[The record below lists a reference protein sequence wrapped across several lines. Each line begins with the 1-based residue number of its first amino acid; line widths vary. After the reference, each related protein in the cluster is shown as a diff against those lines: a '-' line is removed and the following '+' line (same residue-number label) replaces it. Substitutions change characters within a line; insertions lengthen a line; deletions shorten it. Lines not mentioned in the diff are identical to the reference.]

1 MGCGCSSNCNCSD
14 AITLPTPA
22 PGAPGAN
29 GVFGGWSQRMVFDT
43 TTSASPLA
51 NNMRMN
57 NAAPASVTQLYV
69 NDLNAD
75 GNNIDPFL
83 DAFDNSG
90 AFGKVKLF
98 KQFDSNKFW
107 MGDVTGVTDNGA
119 DHTLDVSYVAHNG
132 TFDASDSVVISF
144 TANGDSGVAYVSGTY
159 SQISSMVGSLI
170 PGGNYILTD
179 YETKHEVPGTGI
191 TNQASSSYVAKP
203 EQLKLTA
210 KDSTSF
216 FHEVESIDNPED
228 DILYNFADNTILG
241 QARPGIIYKRKNNTT
256 DVEAWFDVRNHV
268 VARYG
273 LDVSS
278 IAYVADPVNRGD
290 IVSTGSLIQLSVR
303 DGAALGNFRLIEDI
317 SWIDQGCHFN
327 ANVSLFGKTINY
339 DPSSI
344 TYHEAIGSVSVG
356 TVKLAA
362 GVNDVIVETSNNI
375 NIEKGTNKVC
385 IMGSSDVTLG
395 ADSSQVILH
404 GVQGVNI
411 GREASNVYI
420 TSSNNIEIGKSV
432 SGVFAYNSSTL
443 KLGDNHTDLML
454 HKSNETRIGS
464 GGSNI
469 TMNRSSHQNTI
480 GDNCAGISLGNSDN
494 NLFDQSC
501 SDIEIYSG
509 GFNRFAQ
516 GCNVINLIG
525 EQDNA
530 YTGIDNAGAGLN
542 YYSPYSQMEHNTFG
556 TGCSNISFNILGG
569 RGNQFG
575 DECKNLSFNN
585 GVHGEEWR
593 LVGCHFCR
601 GIQNKTFT
609 AIIHNA
615 SFVVPNQITQTITSA
630 DWYSQVLWFHHDT
643 ANIENVE
650 MSASSSLFGTTNP
663 SAGISFGYESALSQE
678 FFTPTS
684 TDVAGGAAGP
694 APATDLTTNQLR
706 TAHIQCLAWMW
717 TPEGYPLSMTFTP
730 QIGSNTDPTVSLN
743 R

>member
-1 MGCGCSSNCNCSD
+1 MGCGCSSNCNCSSS
-14 AITLPTPA
+14 ITLPTPA
-22 PGAPGAN
+22 PGAAGAN
-29 GVFGGWSQRMVFDT
+29 GMFGGWSQRIIFDT
-43 TTSASPLA
+43 ITSASPLA
-51 NNMRMN
+51 SKLRMN
-57 NAAPASVTQLYV
+57 NVTPASVTKIYV

-75 GNNIDPFL
+75 GNDIDPFL

-90 AFGKVKLF
+90 SFGKVKLF
-98 KQFDSNKFW
+98 KQFDSSIFW
-107 MGDVTGVTDNGA
+107 MGDITGVTDNGA
-119 DHTLDVSYVAHNG
+119 DHTFDVDYVSHNG
-132 TFDASDSVVISF
+132 TFSSNDSLVLSF
-144 TANGDSGVAYVSGTY
+144 TANGDSGVSYFSGTY
-159 SQISSMVGSLI
+159 AEISSMVGTLI
-170 PGGNYILTD
+170 PGGTYILTD

-191 TNQASSSYVAKP
+191 TNQASISYVSKT
-203 EQLKLTA
+203 EKLKLTA

-241 QARPGIIYKRKNNTT
+241 QARPGIIYKRKDNTN

-273 LDVSS
+273 LDKSS
-278 IAYVADPVNRGD
+278 IAYVSDPVNRGD
-290 IVSTGSLIQLSVR
+290 IISTSGFIQMSVR
-303 DGAALGNFRLIEDI
+303 DGATLGNFRLIEDI

-327 ANVSLFGKTINY
+327 ANVSLFGNTINY

-344 TYHEAIGSVSVG
+344 TYHEAIGSISVES
-356 TVKLAA
+356 VKLGL
-362 GVNDVIVETSNNI
+362 GVSDIIVETSNNVRV
-375 NIEKGTNKVC
+375 EKGSNKICV
-385 IMGSSDVTLG
+385 MGSSDIAIE

-404 GVQGVNI
+404 AVQGVDI
-411 GREASNVYI
+411 GRNASNIYV
-420 TSSNNIEIGKSV
+420 TASSNINIGKSV
-432 SGVFAYNSSTL
+432 SGVFNYNSSAL
-443 KLGDNHTDLML
+443 VLGDNHTDLML
-454 HKSNETRIGS
+454 HKSDETKIGS

-469 TMNRSSHQNTI
+469 TMNRSANQNTI

-530 YTGIDNAGAGLN
+530 HTGIENTGGGLN
-542 YYSPYSQMEHNTFG
+542 YYSPYSQMQHNTFG

-569 RGNQFG
+569 RGNYFG

-585 GVHGEEWR
+585 GVYSEEWR
-593 LVGCHFCR
+593 LVGCNFCR

-609 AIIHNA
+609 AVIHNA
-615 SFVVPNQITQTITSA
+615 SFVVPNQVTQTITVD
-630 DWYSQVLWFHHDT
+630 DWYSQVLWFHHDST
-643 ANIENVE
+643 NIPNVE
-650 MSASSSLFGTTNP
+650 MSTSSSRYGASDVNA
-663 SAGISFGYESALSQE
+663 SISFGYESALSQE

-684 TDVAGGAAGP
+684 GNVAGGDVGNFP
-694 APATDLTTNQLR
+694 SNDLDNEFMR
-706 TAHIQCLAWMW
+706 TKHIQCLAWMW
-717 TPEGYPLSMTFTP
+717 TPEGYPLSMTITP
-730 QIGSNTDPTVSLN
+730 NVATNGDSTISLN